1 MSANRDKTLKRTL
14 QDGGTIVGTLMNFPS
29 TTMIRYAADTG
40 FDFVI
45 IDNEHGPMGIETTET
60 MVVAA
65 EAADIVPLVRV
76 ASNEHAP
83 IMRMLDVGARGI
95 HIPQINDKEDAL
107 RAVQHARFAPL
118 GTRGLALSVR
128 ANRFGAAAAD
138 KFIRQ
143 SNEETLIVAQIETE
157 EGMRN
162 LSSILTVEGLD
173 VIFIGPIDLSHSLG
187 IVGQFDNEA
196 FVNAVDEIF
205 SRARDAGKIL
215 GIYVSSAEDAQKW
228 IGRGVQYICTGS
240 AGLIRNACEGFVRG
254 VQNHGS

>member
-1 MSANRDKTLKRTL
+1 MTVNRKTTLKRTL
-14 QDGGTIVGTLMNFPS
+14 TDGGVVIGAFVTFPS
-29 TTMIRYAADTG
+29 AAMIRYAADAG

-45 IDNEHGPMGIETTET
+45 IDNEHGPMGIETTESL
-60 MVVAA
+60 VIAA
-65 EAADIVPLVRV
+65 EAADIAPLARV

-95 HIPQINDKEDAL
+95 HIPQINDREDAL
-107 RAVQHARFAPL
+107 RAVQHAMFAPL

-162 LSSILTVEGLD
+162 LPDILKVKELD

-254 VQNHGS
+254 VQNHGP